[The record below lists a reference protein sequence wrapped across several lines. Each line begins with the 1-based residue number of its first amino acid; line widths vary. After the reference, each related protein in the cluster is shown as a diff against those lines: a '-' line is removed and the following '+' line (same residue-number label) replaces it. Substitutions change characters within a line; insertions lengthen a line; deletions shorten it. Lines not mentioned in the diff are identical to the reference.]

1 MWRVYITIEIIY
13 ALIKAW
19 KIRRSKVE
27 GAVSL
32 PHVNIPAKTDEKMS
46 NKIVKW
52 FDFILSIVLLKT
64 DHLCFYRSY
73 GLAIILRK
81 RGVPVV
87 MNIGGRSLS
96 SSENMKAHSWLT
108 LFGKP
113 FHEKPNS
120 IQLYPYN
127 MGFNKERAVNYWIGP
142 GFDRKVLDNEEM
154 KRKKSIE
161 PIIKLLKK

>member
-1 MWRVYITIEIIY
+1 MWRIYITVEIIY
-13 ALIKAW
+13 TLIRAF
-19 KIRRSKVE
+19 KIRRSRVE

-32 PHVNIPAKTDEKMS
+32 PSLAIPAKINEKMS

-64 DHLCFYRSY
+64 EHLCFYRSY
-73 GLAIILRK
+73 GIATILRK

-96 SSENMKAHSWLT
+96 SSENMKAHAWLT
-108 LFGKP
+108 LFEKP

-120 IQLYPYN
+120 IKLYPYD
-127 MGFNKERAVNYWIGP
+127 MGYNKKRAVNYWIGP
-142 GFDRKVLDNEEM
+142 EFDRKVLDNDER
-154 KRKKSIE
+154 KRTKSIK
-161 PIIKLLKK
+161 PVINLFKK

>member
-1 MWRVYITIEIIY
+1 MWRIYITVEIIST
-13 ALIKAW
+13 LIKAV
-19 KIRRSKVE
+19 KIRRSGVE

-32 PHVNIPAKTDEKMS
+32 PPVHIPAKINEKMS

-52 FDFILSIVLLKT
+52 FDFILSIVLFKT
-64 DHLCFYRSY
+64 EHLCFYRSY

-96 SSENMKAHSWLT
+96 SPENMKAHSWLT

-120 IQLYPYN
+120 IQLYPHD

-142 GFDRKVLDNEEM
+142 EFDRKVLDNEEI
-154 KRKKSIE
+154 KRKKSIK
-161 PIIKLLKK
+161 PIINLLKK

>member
-1 MWRVYITIEIIY
+1 MWRVYITIEIIFT
-13 ALIKAW
+13 LIKAW

-32 PHVNIPAKTDEKMS
+32 PPVRIPVKTDEKMS
-46 NKIVKW
+46 NKIVEW

-96 SSENMKAHSWLT
+96 SPENMKAHSWLT
-108 LFGKP
+108 LFEKP

-120 IQLYPYN
+120 IQLYPHN

-142 GFDRKVLDNEEM
+142 EFDRKVLDNEEM